1 MLLPKCIDKGVTV
14 ISMKS
19 TAQGY
24 LIGEGPGKA
33 DAQTLIR
40 YAMSVPGVTTTI
52 VGPGSL
58 ENLRSNITMA
68 QSFEPMTDDEK
79 QDLVARV
86 LPSDR
91 RFAYRRPGYRDV

>member
-1 MLLPKCIDKGVTV
+1 
-14 ISMKS
+14 MKS

-40 YAMSVPGVTTTI
+40 YAMSVAGVTTTI

-58 ENLRSNITMA
+58 ANLQSNLAMA
-68 QSFEPMTDDEK
+68 RDFTPMSDDDKGELTAHVRTGAVRLGYL
-79 QDLVARV
+79 Q
-86 LPSDR
+86 
-91 RFAYRRPGYRDV
+91 PGYQDV